1 MNKKEDNKYIIKQNY
16 CILQVQY
23 KKIWY
28 DAYIDI
34 EDIDKVKMYHWRAN
48 HKKNK
53 VYIITGSFSKGTAQ
67 YLHNF
72 LMNYI
77 PQDKMEIDHIDG
89 NSLNNQKDNLRL
101 VTRQQNIDNTKV
113 RIDNQIGI
121 RGIAQDKKSHLYKC
135 DFSFHGKRYY
145 FKDWK
150 TIEEAVY
157 CRKYAEEYFG
167 IETLNKNF
175 LANQYLTLSQEQA
188 NKIKQ
193 YVHNKIS
200 GN

>member
-1 MNKKEDNKYIIKQNY
+1 MNKKEDNKYIIKENY

-23 KKIWY
+23 KNYWY
-28 DAYIDI
+28 DVYIDL
-34 EDIDKVKMYHWRAN
+34 EDIEKVQQYHWRAS

-53 VYIITGSFSKGTAQ
+53 VYIITGSFANHNAK

-89 NSLNNQKDNLRL
+89 NSLNNQKNNLRL
-101 VTRQQNIDNTKV
+101 VTRQENIDNTKV

-121 RGIAQDKKSHLYKC
+121 RGVSQNKKNHLYKC
-135 DFSFHGKRYY
+135 DFSFHGHRYY

-150 TIEEAVY
+150 TVEEAVY
-157 CRKYAEEYFG
+157 CRKYAEEYFN
-167 IETLNKNF
+167 IDTLNKNF
-175 LANQYLTLSQEQA
+175 LAVQYLTLSLSEQE
-188 NKIKQ
+188 KIKQ